1 MRKKGVRMMPH
12 VIVKM
17 FKGRT
22 EEMKQNMAEEITK
35 AIVKSL
41 NVNESSVSVA
51 VEEFD
56 PDEWNEAVYNPDI
69 IDKEHTL
76 YRKPGYKP
84 Q

>member
-1 MRKKGVRMMPH
+1 MMPH